1 MSEQSAVRLVLST
14 CPADHAQS
22 LADALVGEGLAA
34 CVNIVPGLR
43 SVYRWKGELCCDA
56 ESILL
61 LKTTAERY
69 PQLQARLAE
78 LHPYEV
84 PEIIA
89 LPVEAGL
96 EGYLGWVREAVSG
109 SRPVAAKGE
118 AET

>member
-1 MSEQSAVRLVLST
+1 MSDESAVRLVLST
-14 CPADHAQS
+14 CPADHAQT
-22 LADALVGEGLAA
+22 LAETLVTEGLAA

-43 SVYRWKGELCCDA
+43 SVYRWQGELCCDA

-61 LKTTAERY
+61 LKTTVDGY

-89 LPVEAGL
+89 VPVESGL
-96 EGYLGWVREAVSG
+96 EGYLSWVREALS
-109 SRPVAAKGE
+109 A
-118 AET
+118 